1 MDIIVDLKALLE
13 KYDKRDDNLTIEEF
27 CAEENFSRIFF
38 KTLQAR
44 GLAPEVRRY
53 PGLSLQRAGVPLAPP
68 APAGLAD

>member
-1 MDIIVDLKALLE
+1 MDLVAELKMLLE
-13 KYDKRDDNLTIEEF
+13 KYERREDNLTIEEF